1 MRVGDPAGYSFQ
13 HQQFQEWYA
22 SHFVE
27 RMMLASISD
36 FASRDKLRT
45 NVLNLPVWEE
55 VILFASERLAR
66 GNREQQKACGAAI
79 MSAIEL
85 DPILAAE
92 MIFRSNDAVWAQV
105 DSTIQELV
113 KQWHTPGKVDRALRF
128 MISSG
133 RHEFYDEVW
142 PLITHENDQEHLRAL
157 RAGRR
162 FRPSLLGCDAAKRI
176 AELPAIIRKNVL
188 REIAFNSGVD
198 GLDFATDVTKND
210 PAPEVKATVIDA
222 LAFRPETAE
231 LMCEYLSTC
240 RSLLSGF

>member
-1 MRVGDPAGYSFQ
+1 
-13 HQQFQEWYA
+13 
-22 SHFVE
+22 
-27 RMMLASISD
+27 MLASISD

-142 PLITHENDQEHLRAL
+142 PLITHENDQVHLRAL

-162 FRPSLLGCDAAKRI
+162 VSGHPFLDAMQLSELQNCLQSFVKTFYVRSPSIVESMA
-176 AELPAIIRKNVL
+176 
-188 REIAFNSGVD
+188 
-198 GLDFATDVTKND
+198 
-210 PAPEVKATVIDA
+210 
-222 LAFRPETAE
+222 
-231 LMCEYLSTC
+231 
-240 RSLLSGF
+240 